1 MKSIIMA
8 EPNSALNTFDLNGL
22 CRNEHFEKCHSLL
35 GNFLNAPLHFT
46 KNSQISQR
54 GYTPLDSPMAKC
66 RHKKN
71 SRLLT
76 LKIFDQWVTLCFTY

>member
-8 EPNSALNTFDLNGL
+8 EPNSASKIFDLNGL
-22 CRNEHFEKCHSLL
+22 RLNEHFEKCHSLL
-35 GNFLNAPLHFT
+35 GNFLYALLRNA
-46 KNSQISQR
+46 KNSPISQM
-54 GYTPLDSPMAKC
+54 GCTPLDSPMAKY

-76 LKIFDQWVTLCFTY
+76 LKIFDQWVTQCSIY